1 MRAMGVGHGP
11 AMRFVADLANF
22 DQSLM
27 EIPTGESG
35 QYASPYYRDQFAEW
49 FAGRGISAPFSI
61 AAKDAARA
69 HRATLL
75 PTEAR

>member
-1 MRAMGVGHGP
+1 
-11 AMRFVADLANF
+11 MRFVSDLSNF

-49 FAGRGISAPFSI
+49 FDGHGIPAAFTI
-61 AAKDAARA
+61 AVEDGVHA
-69 HRATLL
+69 HRLTLL
-75 PTEAR
+75 PTESR